1 MSDPVGRRSYNGPAV
16 LSWGFRPFFLAG
28 ALWAGVAVV
37 AWLPVYFGK
46 IIISNAFQPMDW
58 HAHEALFGYGGAVIA
73 GFLLTAVPN
82 WTGRLPLQGRPLLLL
97 VLVWFAGRV
106 AVACSGTIGW
116 AAAAAVDCAFLALL
130 CAAIAREI
138 VAGRN
143 WRNLRI
149 WGAVV
154 LLLAANVL
162 FHLEAH
168 LTGDAA
174 YSRRFALAVIVV
186 LVMLIGG
193 RIVPSFTHTFLLR
206 QGAVRLPRTFDR
218 FDGISMAVSCGAMVG
233 WIIAPEN
240 QMVGL
245 ALIAASGTNF
255 ARLSRWAGNR
265 ASSEVLVAILHV
277 AYAFVPIGFLLSGL
291 AAFVPTIPLSAGLHA
306 WAVGAIGGMTLA
318 VMTRA
323 SLGHTGRALY
333 AGWGTQILY
342 AALLLAVMT
351 RIGAALVPQW
361 NLVLLLVAAS
371 AWLVAFLG
379 FAAIYGPALVRPRL

>member
-174 YSRRFALAVIVV
+174 YARRFALAVIVV

-379 FAAIYGPALVRPRL
+379 FAAIYGQALVRPRL